1 MNVIETA
8 KVKQLKSDLAGL
20 AFRAKGL
27 AEKSN
32 AGTLT
37 AEESTEFDDLVVKLN
52 ACKNELDAEV
62 QRANAAAEVLT
73 LNDEYNKPAND
84 RRSGPSLDTRRDPE
98 GGSVLL
104 SPGQKFVKSEQLE
117 RALKT
122 PTGLMK
128 QDPVVIGTL
137 FPKYGPDWV
146 DGMSPEEIRAVITSA
161 TAPASALLPQV
172 LPTIYRAA
180 EKPLVMRDVLL
191 NFQTTSDS
199 ITVMQESGFTNAAA
213 EVAEATA
220 SDGAGLTGGVKP
232 ESALT
237 FTEASFPVRW
247 IAHWMQIT
255 RQMLEDLAFMRGY
268 IDQRLLIGL
277 ARREDNQ
284 ILNGTGVAPNITG
297 LLATS
302 GIQTLDAA
310 YFAGAPVKDAGT
322 DNENPNRIRRAKTK
336 IMITGDAMPTFVV
349 ANPADVEEWETVT
362 DANRQYLMGGP
373 FGPEVRRMW
382 GMPIVESQNIAENTV
397 LVGDGSMAAVVD
409 RMQGRIYTTDSHSD
423 YFIRN
428 LFVILAEERLA
439 LPVFRPA
446 AFAKVTLVA

>member
-1 MNVIETA
+1 MTVIETA
-8 KVKQLKSDLAGL
+8 KTTQLKSDLAGL
-20 AFRAKGL
+20 AYRARGL

-32 AGTLT
+32 AGTLS
-37 AEESTEFDDLVVKLN
+37 AEESAEFDDLVVKLN
-52 ACKNELDAEV
+52 ACKTELDAAVV
-62 QRANAAAEVLT
+62 QAQAAADVLT
-73 LNDEYNKPAND
+73 LNDTLNRPTGD
-84 RRSGPSLDTRRDPE
+84 RRGGPSLDTRTDPE
-98 GGSVLL
+98 GGPRVRL
-104 SPGQKFVKSEQLE
+104 SPGQKFVKSDQLK
-117 RALKT
+117 RANET

-128 QDPVVIGTL
+128 HDPVVVGSL
-137 FPKYGPDWV
+137 FPQYGPEWV
-146 DGMSPEEIRAVITSA
+146 DGMSPDEVRALITSG

-199 ITVMQESGFTNAAA
+199 ITVMQESGFTNAAV
-213 EVAEATA
+213 EVAEATSP
-220 SDGAGLTGGVKP
+220 SDGAKP
-232 ESALT
+232 ESNLT
-237 FTEASFPVRW
+237 FTEATFPVRW

-310 YFAGAPVKDAGT
+310 YFTGTPVKNAGT
-322 DNENPNRIRRAKTK
+322 DNENLNRIRRAKTK
-336 IMITGDAMPTFVV
+336 IMVTGDAMPNFIV
-349 ANPADVEEWETVT
+349 ANPADVEEWDTIA
-362 DANRQYLMGGP
+362 DANRQYLTGGP
-373 FGPEVRRMW
+373 FTPGVRTMW
-382 GMPIVESQNIAENTV
+382 GLPIVESQNIAENTV

-446 AFAKVTLVA
+446 AFAKVALVA